1 MIYSEQSNECL
12 KEIQQLYDYFI
23 DQTKLDPDRCV
34 IFCYDPENKNPEVS
48 KIISST
54 FMKISHVKC
63 NIESGGSKLKADFSS
78 FISTILNKIHNYKN
92 QKDINIL

>member
-1 MIYSEQSNECL
+1 MTLRTKILKFQKLFVSIYINTIL
-12 KEIQQLYDYFI
+12 IITIKNIYFI
-23 DQTKLDPDRCV
+23 YFYL
-34 IFCYDPENKNPEVS
+34 IY
-48 KIISST
+48 IAST

>member
-1 MIYSEQSNECL
+1 MTLKTKILKFQKLFVSTYINIILIIIIKNIY
-12 KEIQQLYDYFI
+12 YFI
-23 DQTKLDPDRCV
+23 YFYL
-34 IFCYDPENKNPEVS
+34 IY
-48 KIISST
+48 IAST